1 MYQALFVYAHAI
13 DRCAEPFLH
22 DKTGKFFSPWTL
34 MTRIGFYS
42 GSFDPVTLGHTDV
55 IERACRLVDKL
66 VIGIG
71 VHPAKAP
78 LFSAD
83 ERIDMLSIETKAIAH
98 ATGTDVEIATFSNLA
113 VEAARSHNASVIFR
127 GLRDGTDFDYEM
139 QMAGMNGAMAPEVQT
154 VFVAASPNVR
164 HIAANLVRQ
173 IALLGG
179 DPSAF
184 VSEAVARRLKAK
196 TLNAK

>member
-1 MYQALFVYAHAI
+1 
-13 DRCAEPFLH
+13 
-22 DKTGKFFSPWTL
+22 

-55 IERACRLVDKL
+55 IGRAALLVDRL
-66 VIGIG
+66 VIGVG

-78 LFSAD
+78 LFTEA
-83 ERIDMLSIETKAIAH
+83 ERVDLLKAEVKPIARR
-98 ATGTDVEIATFSNLA
+98 TGTEIEIVTFSRLA
-113 VEAARSHNASVIFR
+113 IDEARLHGATVIFR

-139 QMAGMNGAMAPEVQT
+139 QMAGMNGAMAPDIQT

-173 IALLGG
+173 VAVMGG
-179 DPSAF
+179 DASLF
-184 VSEAVARRLKAK
+184 VSPAVAKRLKAK
-196 TLNAK
+196 APKSK

>member
-1 MYQALFVYAHAI
+1 
-13 DRCAEPFLH
+13 
-22 DKTGKFFSPWTL
+22 

-55 IERACRLVDKL
+55 IGRAALLVDRL
-66 VIGIG
+66 VIGVG

-78 LFSAD
+78 LFTEA
-83 ERIDMLSIETKAIAH
+83 ERVDLLKAEVKPIARR
-98 ATGTDVEIATFSNLA
+98 TGTEIEIVTFSRLA
-113 VEAARSHNASVIFR
+113 VDEARLHGATVIFR

-139 QMAGMNGAMAPEVQT
+139 QMAGMNGAMAPDIQT

-173 IALLGG
+173 VAVMGG
-179 DPSAF
+179 DASLF
-184 VSEAVARRLKAK
+184 VSPAVAKRLKAK
-196 TLNAK
+196 APKSK